1 MYVSLRE
8 RIWYAIKPKKTANHQ
23 RTIHSSRTHPV
34 RIPTKR
40 LHDAPFASS
49 FPCSSDVEFADEGTA
64 REVFLREARRKEV
77 SYRAWRIIPVTN
89 WDSNWGD
96 ISL

>member
-8 RIWYAIKPKKTANHQ
+8 RIWYAIKPKKQLTTNEPF
-23 RTIHSSRTHPV
+23 IHGTHPV
-34 RIPTKR
+34 RIPRKH

-77 SYRAWRIIPVTN
+77 SYRAWRIISVN
-89 WDSNWGD
+89 N
-96 ISL
+96 